1 MMASVSGEL
10 DSFDVV
16 VEPVARPTLWNN
28 SPMRW
33 LNLLRGRGGYV
44 VTLYERGLSF
54 PRYRQYLASQDE
66 AEARASELRAIVRRG
81 DFDATQSIWRR
92 L

>member
-1 MMASVSGEL
+1 MVSVSGEL
-10 DSFDVV
+10 YQLDVV
-16 VEPVARPTLWNN
+16 VAPVARPTLWNN

-44 VTLYERGLSF
+44 VTVYERGLSF
-54 PRYRQYLASQDE
+54 PRYRQYLASQHD
-66 AEARASELRAIVRRG
+66 AETRASELRAAVRKG
-81 DFDATQSIWRR
+81 DFKVTQSIWVR